1 MWLGKKIIVPMLISL
16 TKSRPIFWTVVT
28 ASQQSSIY
36 QMLSK
41 KQYSTKNN
49 NDGKEMICER

>member
-1 MWLGKKIIVPMLISL
+1 MWLGKKIIVPMLINL
-16 TKSRPIFWTVVT
+16 TKPRPMFWTVVA
-28 ASQQSSIY
+28 ASQQSTIY